1 MAPPPERWPGFHS
14 RVPAGRSITT
24 RYENDPPEQEEGK
37 MQQVLGVAAWVVA
50 AAGLFMILLM
60 VAGPMV
66 RRQFVVL
73 RLRRG
78 LRRIDDVLAEWQRD
92 GSGGRRS
99 PYDSV

>member
-1 MAPPPERWPGFHS
+1 
-14 RVPAGRSITT
+14 
-24 RYENDPPEQEEGK
+24 

-50 AAGLFMILLM
+50 TSALLMILLM
-60 VAGPMV
+60 VSGPMV

-78 LRRIDDVLAEWQRD
+78 LRHIDEVLAEWQRD

>member
-1 MAPPPERWPGFHS
+1 MR
-14 RVPAGRSITT
+14 
-24 RYENDPPEQEEGK
+24 
-37 MQQVLGVAAWVVA
+37 QVLGVAAWAVA
-50 AAGLFMILLM
+50 GGGLFMILLM